1 MFLAPRGRR
10 RPSVAQ
16 PWKTPPP
23 PQTRESAPLLQTV
36 TGGHARHHQPPR
48 AGSRPP
54 LTRRGRSCAG
64 SGRSGGIFNG
74 LPGHNPGK
82 AGVDRRLREML
93 TCICVVFRASDPGD
107 GTASDMK
114 CVVARGFRPILSHP
128 WLLAAAVYRLGSTP
142 ISHPPRLIVARGH
155 RPPRCREPGCRRAL
169 HARRH
174 HSFRPPAIT
183 QDAAGTGHGTNL
195 RNPALRPTIRPR
207 PRPRSRR
214 PYRGP
219 GSNRAENNEVGWT
232 SSDGGF

>member
-1 MFLAPRGRR
+1 L
-10 RPSVAQ
+10 V
-16 PWKTPPP
+16 
-23 PQTRESAPLLQTV
+23 SAF
-36 TGGHARHHQPPR
+36 G
-48 AGSRPP
+48 
-54 LTRRGRSCAG
+54 G

-82 AGVDRRLREML
+82 AGVYRRLREML

-174 HSFRPPAIT
+174 HSFRP
-183 QDAAGTGHGTNL
+183 
-195 RNPALRPTIRPR
+195 RP
-207 PRPRSRR
+207 SRR
-214 PYRGP
+214 MRRERGMGQICEIRRYALLFVLVLEVVDHIGVPVVIARKTTKLAGPAVMAGFDAP
-219 GSNRAENNEVGWT
+219 GPVET
-232 SSDGGF
+232 S